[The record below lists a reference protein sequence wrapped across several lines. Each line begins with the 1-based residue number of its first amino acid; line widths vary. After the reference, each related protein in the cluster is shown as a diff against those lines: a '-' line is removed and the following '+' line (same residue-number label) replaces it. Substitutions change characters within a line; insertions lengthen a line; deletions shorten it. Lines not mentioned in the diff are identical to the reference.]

1 MATSCVPDHGFDERG
16 KKLAIVHALFANLA
30 RVPGLRHGTNI
41 MRRRTLLAALA
52 QIPLHSALAA
62 AQSGQDDIL
71 PRLKTQER
79 DTLGTTLVLG
89 LPQAPF
95 AGTGDDTVIVFVPD
109 KYRFQSDEGVS
120 ALVHFHGHNSSAE
133 RAISAHALREQLVD
147 SRQNAILVV
156 PQLALFAADSSCG
169 KLASQDA
176 LSRLLGGAISTAA
189 RAGRAALGDSRFPE
203 RPRLGRVCVSAHSGG
218 YHAAACSLRVGGVDV
233 SETYLFDA
241 LYAESEVFRE
251 WVLARRGD
259 PATTRHKLVSY
270 FTTGTTTETLNR
282 GLRDALERS
291 GVLVSEELREGSL
304 SRRDLSHAGA
314 VFVRTDVAHSSVT
327 WETNALRDVLY
338 ASMLPRHLGSTW
350 FKERGGARLIER
362 RNVVRRR
369 SSGKASE

>member
-1 MATSCVPDHGFDERG
+1 
-16 KKLAIVHALFANLA
+16 
-30 RVPGLRHGTNI
+30 
-41 MRRRTLLAALA
+41 MRRRTVLAALA
-52 QIPLHSALAA
+52 QISLHSATGL
-62 AQSGQDDIL
+62 AQSERAVNRA
-71 PRLKTQER
+71 RLKTLER
-79 DTLGTTLVLG
+79 DLLGTTLVLG

-95 AGTGDDTVIVFVPD
+95 SGTGHGDDTVIVFVPD
-109 KYRFQSDEGVS
+109 KYRFQADEGVS

-169 KLASQDA
+169 KLASAGA
-176 LSRLLGGAISTAA
+176 LARLLGGAVSTAA
-189 RAGRAALGDSRFPE
+189 RVGRTSLGDSRFPE
-203 RPRLGRVCVSAHSGG
+203 RPQLGRVCLSAHSGG
-218 YHAAACSLRVGGVDV
+218 YHAAACSLRDGGVDV

-251 WVLARRGD
+251 WVLERRDD

-270 FTTGTTTETLNR
+270 FTVGTATETQNQ
-282 GLRDALERS
+282 GLRAALERS
-291 GVLVSEELREGSL
+291 GVRVSQELREGAL

-314 VFVRTDVAHSSVT
+314 VFVRTGVAHSSVT

-338 ASMLPRHLGSTW
+338 ASMLPRHLNSSW

-362 RNVVRRR
+362 RSVSRKR
-369 SSGKASE
+369 SSG

>member
-1 MATSCVPDHGFDERG
+1 
-16 KKLAIVHALFANLA
+16 
-30 RVPGLRHGTNI
+30 

-52 QIPLHSALAA
+52 QIPLHSALAS
-62 AQSGQDDIL
+62 AQSGQVDIL

-147 SRQNAILVV
+147 SRQNAILIV

-189 RAGRAALGDSRFPE
+189 RTGRAALGDSRFPE

-369 SSGKASE
+369 SSGKAAE

>member
-1 MATSCVPDHGFDERG
+1 ME
-16 KKLAIVHALFANLA
+16 NLA
-30 RVPGLRHGTNI
+30 RPRAFRHGTSI
-41 MRRRTLLAALA
+41 MRRRTVLAALA
-52 QIPLHSALAA
+52 QIPLHSAVALAQGERTEVRA
-62 AQSGQDDIL
+62 
-71 PRLKTQER
+71 RLKTEVR
-79 DTLGTTLVLG
+79 DALGTTMVLG

-109 KYRFQSDEGVS
+109 KFRFQPDEGVS

-133 RAISAHALREQLVD
+133 KAISAHALREQLVD
-147 SRQNAILVV
+147 SRQNAILIV

-169 KLASQDA
+169 KLNAPDA
-176 LSRLLGGAISTAA
+176 LARLLGGAISTSA
-189 RAGRAALGDSRFPE
+189 RVGRASLGDSRFPE
-203 RPRLGRVCVSAHSGG
+203 RPRLGRVCLSAHSGG

-259 PATTRHKLVSY
+259 PATSRHKLVSY

-282 GLRDALERS
+282 GLREALERS

-314 VFVRTDVAHSSVT
+314 VFVRTEVGHSSVT

-350 FKERGGARLIER
+350 FKERAERGGARLIER
-362 RNVVRRR
+362 RNATRRR